1 MVGSDHYWDIVIG
14 ETRRGTDSSGLVA
27 VRSKLG
33 WLLSGPVKGSVGIGA
48 VHSNLIVEK
57 STYGCHDLT
66 GDDKCLTKT
75 LRQFWET
82 EAIGITDLSGET
94 ESTPFITDMY
104 RDGHRYD
111 VGLRWKE
118 NRPGTHYELCYNRLK
133 SLQRRLKEKPDLLNE
148 YDSIIKEQ
156 LRGGVIERIPEHELT
171 ESTEE
176 HG

>member
-1 MVGSDHYWDIVIG
+1 VQ
-14 ETRRGTDSSGLVA
+14 
-27 VRSKLG
+27 
-33 WLLSGPVKGSVGIGA
+33 GSVGNGA

-57 STYGCHDLT
+57 STDGCHDLT
-66 GDDKCLTKT
+66 GDDEGLTKT
-75 LRQFWET
+75 LRQLWET

-94 ESTPFITDMY
+94 ESTPFITDMN
-104 RDGHRYD
+104 RDGHRYED
-111 VGLRWKE
+111 GLPWKE

-171 ESTEE
+171 ESTKEGTVHYMPH
-176 HG
+176 HGVVRTDKDTTKLRVVQYMMAQRNPNMMNLR